1 MTIPL
6 DGNSAAGLLREVFGA
21 EMTAAIGRCDSCG
34 STAELAQAIVFD
46 AAPGV
51 VLRCRECEAVVAR
64 VVRSP
69 QKLWLDLRGIS
80 YLQFDLPQG

>member
-6 DGNSAAGLLREVFGA
+6 DGNSAAGVLREVFGV

-34 STAELAQAIVFD
+34 STAELAQAVMFE
-46 AAPGV
+46 AAPGL

-69 QKLWLDLRGIS
+69 HRIWLDLRGVS
-80 YLQFDLPQG
+80 YLQVDLPVD